1 MKLYYARG
9 ACSLGPHILLHEIGA
24 KFEAEAVDLKTKKTA
39 SGANFLDINPKGYVP
54 ALVLNNGELLT
65 EAAIVLQYIAD
76 QKPDA
81 KLLGAPGTL
90 ERYRALEW
98 THFVSTEIHKS
109 YSPLFAADT
118 PAEYKDIIK
127 KKLIQRLTQ
136 VDGVLS
142 KGDYLMGAQY
152 TIADAYLFVTSNWM
166 KAVGLDAASFPNLAK
181 FKERV
186 AARPAV
192 QAAMKAEGLLK

>member
-24 KFEAEAVDLKTKKTA
+24 KFESEAVDLRAKQTA
-39 SGANFLDINPKGYVP
+39 SGANFLEINPKGYVP
-54 ALVLNNGELLT
+54 ALVLDNGELLT

-76 QKPDA
+76 RKPETR
-81 KLLGAPGTL
+81 LLGAPGTM
-90 ERYRALEW
+90 ERYHTLEW

-109 YSPLFAADT
+109 YSPLFAPDT
-118 PAEYKDIIK
+118 PAEYKEIVK
-127 KKLIQRLTQ
+127 KKLVQRLTH

-142 KGDYLMGAQY
+142 KGNYLMGAQC
-152 TIADAYLFVTSNWM
+152 TIADVYLFVTTNWM
-166 KAVGLDAASFPNLAK
+166 GAVALDAASFPNLAK
-181 FKERV
+181 FKERM

>member
-24 KFEAEAVDLKTKKTA
+24 KFESEAVDLRAKQTA
-39 SGANFLDINPKGYVP
+39 SGANFLEINPKGYVP
-54 ALVLNNGELLT
+54 ALVLDNGELLT

-76 QKPDA
+76 RKPEA
-81 KLLGAPGTL
+81 KLLGAPGTM
-90 ERYRALEW
+90 ERYHALEW

-109 YSPLFAADT
+109 YSLLFAPDT
-118 PAEYKDIIK
+118 PAEYKEIVK
-127 KKLIQRLTQ
+127 KKLVQRLTH

-142 KGDYLMGAQY
+142 KGNYLMGAQC
-152 TIADAYLFVTSNWM
+152 TIADVYLFVTTNWM
-166 KAVGLDAASFPNLAK
+166 GAVALDAAPFPNLAK
-181 FKERV
+181 FKERM

>member
-1 MKLYYARG
+1 MKLYYSRG

-24 KFEAEAVDLKTKKTA
+24 KFESEAVDLKTKKTA
-39 SGANFLDINPKGYVP
+39 SGANFLEINPKGYVP
-54 ALVLNNGELLT
+54 ALVLDNGELLT

-76 QKPDA
+76 RKPEA

-109 YSPLFAADT
+109 YGPLFASDT
-118 PAEYKDIIK
+118 PAEYKEIVK
-127 KKLIQRLTQ
+127 KKLIQRLTY

-142 KGDYLMGAQY
+142 KGNYLTGAQY

-166 KAVGLDAASFPNLAK
+166 GFVGLDAASFPNLAK
-181 FKERV
+181 FKERM